1 MCEKFIGPG
10 VGDLAQGLGGNVKE
24 AARQGEGL
32 FNTIIPGVFGVVLSF
47 QSHDH
52 LEEIQLHP
60 VCKEERKIEVCVS

>member
-1 MCEKFIGPG
+1 MCEKFIGPE

-32 FNTIIPGVFGVVLSF
+32 FNTVMPGVFGFVLSF

-52 LEEIQLHP
+52 LEEI
-60 VCKEERKIEVCVS
+60 